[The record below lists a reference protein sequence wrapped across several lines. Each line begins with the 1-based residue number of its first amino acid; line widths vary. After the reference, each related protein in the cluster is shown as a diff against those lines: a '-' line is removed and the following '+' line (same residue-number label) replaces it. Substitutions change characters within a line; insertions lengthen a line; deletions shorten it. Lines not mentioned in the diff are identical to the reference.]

1 MTDTFQNLNVVK
13 CDALSWLLHIIELYL
28 HYLQQIS
35 YVNSGK
41 CFMKENFPVLKFH
54 YVLLNSALSY

>member
-13 CDALSWLLHIIELYL
+13 CDALSWLLHIIE
-28 HYLQQIS
+28 QQIS

-54 YVLLNSALSY
+54 YVLLNSAVSY